1 MVDHTAFNDIH
12 LAYRF
17 KDTRIADIRTI
28 LHRLGHEGR
37 LAQVPRRSAL
47 ALARLAGAAMR
58 KVSQFNSSLQT
69 NATHLVPQLQ
79 LVAPHAASLGASV
92 VYKDQGRRSSASILR
107 EAYSTVSTHGVH
119 VRRDEQWR
127 LFWVYV
133 VDGGLRRLGEANPTD
148 LYMFG
153 WRGPRAC
160 AHASN
165 SQKRQSSQFA
175 GLSGTNQSCLLITAY
190 PRAHVFRY
198 PYRIRC
204 HGFQGT
210 S

>member
-1 MVDHTAFNDIH
+1 MELHEARYWQVILSLMVDHTAFNDIH

-133 VDGGLRRLGEANPTD
+133 VDGGLRRLGEANPLIYICLDGGVHVRAPT
-148 LYMFG
+148 
-153 WRGPRAC
+153 PRTPRKGNLV
-160 AHASN
+160 SL
-165 SQKRQSSQFA
+165 RDFL
-175 GLSGTNQSCLLITAY
+175 GRTNRVC
-190 PRAHVFRY
+190 
-198 PYRIRC
+198 
-204 HGFQGT
+204 
-210 S
+210 